1 VHNEGHQRPLHGGG
15 IRRGQQRGRHVRRP
29 VDEKLAVLGRR
40 HHRTDGFRL
49 HLRRQ
54 VHRLGRVTVI
64 AEKEGKNIPAAI
76 PVLSL

>member
-1 VHNEGHQRPLHGGG
+1 MHNEGHQGPLHGGG
-15 IRRGQQRGRHVRRP
+15 IRRGQQRGQHRHHVGP

-54 VHRLGRVTVI
+54 VHRLRRITVI
-64 AEKEGKNIPAAI
+64 VGKRRTKNM
-76 PVLSL
+76 S